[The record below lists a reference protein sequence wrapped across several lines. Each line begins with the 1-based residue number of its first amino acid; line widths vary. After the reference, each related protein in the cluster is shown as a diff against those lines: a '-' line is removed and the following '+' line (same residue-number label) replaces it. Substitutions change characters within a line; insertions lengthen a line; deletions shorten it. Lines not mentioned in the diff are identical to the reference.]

1 VLEKVKD
8 HKIRKFIQNFIER
21 FSQSD
26 QEMFKI
32 ARFFLVEKILLEFT
46 PEFIKEEG

>member
-1 VLEKVKD
+1 VLEKVND
-8 HKIRKFIQNFIER
+8 QKIRKFIQSFIEQ
-21 FSQSD
+21 FSQCN

-32 ARFFLVEKILLEFT
+32 ARFFLVEKILLQFT